1 MVTKKLYQ
9 VQRVKLQHVEI
20 YSRSI
25 CITAIGTLP
34 SVTTDG
40 FSGVCCLGKFKNIPT
55 PSDLHLIPDDTSVR
69 LGFPQIT

>member
-1 MVTKKLYQ
+1 MVTKKSYR

-25 CITAIGTLP
+25 CITAIAMLHA
-34 SVTTDG
+34 VTRDVL
-40 FSGVCCLGKFKNIPT
+40 SGVCCLRQFKNIPT
-55 PSDLHLIPDDTSVR
+55 PSDLHLIPDGTSIS